1 MFGLF
6 RVFGETVWP
15 LHKKHRQNLL
25 ENMVIDSFSALPGA
39 TGDAGLG
46 RPVLCGGL
54 LSGKYGAAA
63 HAPPAE
69 GARFVKF
76 DDYMA
81 RWHPKHAQPAT
92 LEAAEEYA
100 AIAARADL
108 SPTQLAI
115 LWCRTRPFVAHGSVI
130 VGATSLEQLKHNLD
144 AFLLP
149 AAAMSEEVEAE
160 INAVHLRCRDPSS
173 SL

>member
-1 MFGLF
+1 MTLTLTPI
-6 RVFGETVWP
+6 RT
-15 LHKKHRQNLL
+15 LTL
-25 ENMVIDSFSALPGA
+25 ALAP
-39 TGDAGLG
+39 TLT
-46 RPVLCGGL
+46 RSVLCGGL